1 VWRVPSLSLPEPDDG
16 VIAADWDEYDALRLF
31 AERAAQARPGFAP
44 TPQNA
49 GVLVDLCR
57 RLDGLPLAI
66 ELAAARTRVLTVEQ
80 IAERLASRFDLL
92 TGGAALPARHQTLLA
107 AMDWSHSL
115 LSEPERVL
123 FRRLAV
129 FERGWTLDEAE
140 TVCGDAGKPHGGAD
154 EPEEV
159 RRTRVVGDGL
169 PRTQILDLLTQLVDK
184 SLVVAETDPAGPTH
198 FRMLETIR
206 EYAWG
211 ELIAAGELETVQSRL

>member
-1 VWRVPSLSLPEPDDG
+1 V
-16 VIAADWDEYDALRLF
+16 RLF
-31 AERAAQARPGFAP
+31 VERAAQVRPGFTA
-44 TPQNA
+44 TPHVVHA
-49 GVLVDLCR
+49 VADLCR

-80 IAERLASRFDLL
+80 IAERLDARFDLL

-107 AMDWSHSL
+107 AMDWSHDL
-115 LSEPERVL
+115 LSNRERAL
-123 FRRLAV
+123 FRRLAI

-140 TVCGDAGKPHGGAD
+140 AACAGDD
-154 EPEEV
+154 
-159 RRTRVVGDGL
+159 L

-184 SLVVAETDPAGPTH
+184 SLVVADTDPAGPTH

-211 ELIAAGELETVQSRL
+211 ELVAAGEVEATQRAKEAS